1 MHGDLCVLSAFVD
14 FIDEREAEAKIGNT
28 VFLVNLPF
36 LCLLQ
41 EYSSNDAT
49 QPSNGC
55 FVVNEIKKSEFLI
68 LQDL

>member
-14 FIDEREAEAKIGNT
+14 FIDEREADAKIGNT
-28 VFLVNLPF
+28 VFFVNLPF

-41 EYSSNDAT
+41 EYSNDAT

-55 FVVNEIKKSEFLI
+55 FVVNQIKNSEFFI

>member
-1 MHGDLCVLSAFVD
+1 MHGDLCVLSAVVD
-14 FIDEREAEAKIGNT
+14 FIDEREAEAKIGHT

-41 EYSSNDAT
+41 EHSNDAT

-55 FVVNEIKKSEFLI
+55 FGVNQITNSEFFI